1 MKTSFDEIRRM
12 SFRALDAGRA
22 AQGVDEDSALTT
34 AWLEASGLPGL
45 RLLGEALD
53 ASDPKDRQPTLNPQL
68 ESKSAKV
75 DAAGASAVFLGP
87 GLIDLMRYLASA
99 HGSDARLTVDRLSHA
114 SFLLGFVGQ
123 AREQGESITM
133 SPADPVSAPTSVV
146 LSCISAPDTPRWE
159 QLKTAR
165 QSAFQH
171 GIDTETADFE
181 RVYAYSR
188 KILVP
193 ETEESRLSG
202 AGAGLTDND

>member
-53 ASDPKDRQPTLNPQL
+53 ITDPKDRQPTLTPHL
-68 ESKSAKV
+68 ESKNAKV
-75 DAAGASAVFLGP
+75 DATGASAVFLGP
-87 GLIDLMRYLASA
+87 GLIDLMRYLASV
-99 HGSDARLTVDRLSHA
+99 HGEGARLTVDRLSHA
-114 SFLLGFVGQ
+114 GFLTGFVGQ
-123 AREQGESITM
+123 AREQGESITV
-133 SPADPVSAPTSVV
+133 SPADQPLAATSVV
-146 LSCISAPDTPRWE
+146 LSCTASSDAPQWD
-159 QLKTAR
+159 QLRAAR
-165 QSAFQH
+165 QKSFQE
-171 GIDTETADFE
+171 GIDADAADFE